1 MFGKAPA
8 HAQPGANY
16 VYKIVPHSSV
26 NPRYSFPVPIPAS
39 HTFALSPLDAQ
50 DGFIHMSVAG
60 QLAGTLNR
68 FFKDDPKVVLLKM
81 DYGRLSG
88 FKIVKWEPSGS
99 GEIYP
104 HLYAQLEGENVE
116 EHFDL
121 EKKPG
126 ETSWDAA
133 LERARRAGWLK
144 D

>member
-1 MFGKAPA
+1 
-8 HAQPGANY
+8 
-16 VYKIVPHSSV
+16 
-26 NPRYSFPVPIPAS
+26 
-39 HTFALSPLDAQ
+39 
-50 DGFIHMSVAG
+50 MSTAA

-81 DYGRLSG
+81 DYSRLSG

-99 GEIYP
+99 GESASLPSLPHPPCARTTRSSADASPPPPSLSAVFP

-116 EHFDL
+116 EHRDL

>member
-1 MFGKAPA
+1 M
-8 HAQPGANY
+8 
-16 VYKIVPHSSV
+16 ST
-26 NPRYSFPVPIPAS
+26 AS
-39 HTFALSPLDAQ
+39 
-50 DGFIHMSVAG
+50 

-68 FFKDDPKVVLLKM
+68 FFEDDPKVVLLKM
-81 DYGRLSG
+81 DYARLSG

-99 GEIYP
+99 GEGASTAPPLCLLAKRSALTSPGRRAVFP

-116 EHFDL
+116 DHMDL

-126 ETSWDAA
+126 ETSWDDA